1 MKYYYELRY
10 PQSMDDSQ
18 RNCVYITKQGLL
30 KDALTR
36 LNNYL
41 INESKES
48 GSNDDVKLLQ
58 NYKEILQ
65 NDVADF
71 DLIKFPVLKDV
82 YNYDDQCLIR
92 VDDKSKLD
100 PELDRNF

>member
-18 RNCVYITKQGLL
+18 RNCVHITKQKLL
-30 KDALTR
+30 KEALTR
-36 LNNYL
+36 LNDYL
-41 INESKES
+41 IEDNKQY
-48 GSNDDVKLLQ
+48 GSSDDVKLLQ

-65 NDVADF
+65 NNVADF

-92 VDDKSKLD
+92 VDDKNKLD
-100 PELDRNF
+100 PEIDRNF

>member
-10 PQSMDDSQ
+10 PQSYEDSQ
-18 RNCVYITKQGLL
+18 RNCIHINQNALL
-30 KDALTR
+30 KDALAR
-36 LNNYL
+36 LDDYL
-41 INESKES
+41 IEDSEQS
-48 GSNDDVKLLQ
+48 GSSNDVKLLQ

-65 NDVADF
+65 NDVANF

-92 VDDKSKLD
+92 VDDKNKLD
-100 PELDRNF
+100 PERDRDF

>member
-18 RNCVYITKQGLL
+18 RNCVYITEQGLL

>member
-10 PQSMDDSQ
+10 PQSYEDSQ
-18 RNCVYITKQGLL
+18 RNCIHISQNALL

-36 LNNYL
+36 LNDYL
-41 INESKES
+41 IDEFKES
-48 GSNDDVKLLQ
+48 DSSDDVKLLQ

-82 YNYDDQCLIR
+82 YNYDDQYLIR
-92 VDDKSKLD
+92 VDDENKLD
-100 PELDRNF
+100 PECDRDF

>member
-10 PQSMDDSQ
+10 PQSIDDSQ
-18 RNCVYITKQGLL
+18 RNCVHITEQGLL

-36 LNNYL
+36 LDDYL
-41 INESKES
+41 IENSKQY
-48 GSNDDVKLLQ
+48 GSSNDVKLLQ

-71 DLIKFPVLKDV
+71 DLIKLPILKDV

-92 VDDKSKLD
+92 VDDKNKLD
-100 PELDRNF
+100 PERDRDF